1 MARIT
6 HTGICLKKKKRDKIY
21 ITLFGVVPP
30 VLCFW
35 SMELNPWKMISAQNG
50 EFDGGMCGY
59 YQQLR
64 KHIKLVCET

>member
-1 MARIT
+1 MY
-6 HTGICLKKKKRDKIY
+6 C
-21 ITLFGVVPP
+21 TLFGVVPP

-35 SMELNPWKMISAQNG
+35 SMELNPWKMISAHDG

-64 KHIKLVCET
+64 KHIKLACEAR

>member
-1 MARIT
+1 MY
-6 HTGICLKKKKRDKIY
+6 C
-21 ITLFGVVPP
+21 TLFGVVPP

-35 SMELNPWKMISAQNG
+35 SMELNPWKMISAHDG

-64 KHIKLVCET
+64 KHIKLSCEAR